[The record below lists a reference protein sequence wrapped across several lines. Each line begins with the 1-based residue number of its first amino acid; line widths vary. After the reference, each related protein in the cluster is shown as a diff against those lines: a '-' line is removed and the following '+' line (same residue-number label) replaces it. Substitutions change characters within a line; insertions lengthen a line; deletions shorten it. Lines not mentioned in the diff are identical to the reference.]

1 MDFYYSYWCQKK
13 SDFPANQGARSRGQ
27 GAREYRQPEQTSCPL
42 PLAPC
47 PLPLLLFRVEGS
59 HQVDS
64 IIAGTAREMVA
75 FSDVASRC
83 EAIINQIPEAQRTFF
98 PFNSFNSSTQ
108 RKLKYL
114 SFFQKNHQN
123 IWLFERKAVPLH
135 PIYAAEARKSEL
147 RDGSAPRSNPL

>member
-1 MDFYYSYWCQKK
+1 MDFYYSYWYQKK

-42 PLAPC
+42 PL
-47 PLPLLLFRVEGS
+47 LLFRVEGS
-59 HQVDS
+59 HQVGS

-98 PFNSFNSSTQ
+98 LFNSFNSSTQ

-123 IWLFERKAVPLH
+123 IWLFGRKAVPLQ

>member
-1 MDFYYSYWCQKK
+1 VPEEERLPRQPRSKE
-13 SDFPANQGARSRGQ
+13 QGAGGKRIPT
-27 GAREYRQPEQTSCPL
+27 ARANLL

-47 PLPLLLFRVEGS
+47 PLSLLLFRVEGS

-64 IIAGTAREMVA
+64 IIAGTAREMVT

-123 IWLFERKAVPLH
+123 IWQNEEKTVPLH